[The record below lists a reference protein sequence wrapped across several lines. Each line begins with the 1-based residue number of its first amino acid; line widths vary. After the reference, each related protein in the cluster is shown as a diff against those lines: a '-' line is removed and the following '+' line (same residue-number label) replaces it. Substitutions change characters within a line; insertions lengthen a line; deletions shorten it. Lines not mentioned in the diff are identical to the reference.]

1 MSKPPLM
8 KNISINP
15 EDYTILAVD
24 DIAVCFLKKRPSD
37 D

>member
-15 EDYTILAVD
+15 EDYTMVD
-24 DIAVCFLKKRPSD
+24 ND
-37 D
+37 DYAANLNMR

>member
-24 DIAVCFLKKRPSD
+24 DIAPPSCC
-37 D
+37 